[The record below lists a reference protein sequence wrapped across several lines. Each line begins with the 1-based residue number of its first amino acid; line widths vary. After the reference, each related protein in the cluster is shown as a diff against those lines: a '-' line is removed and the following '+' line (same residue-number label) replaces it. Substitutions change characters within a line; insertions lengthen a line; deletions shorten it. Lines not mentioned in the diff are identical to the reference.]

1 MAKFI
6 LKRVLMAILT
16 VFIVATV
23 TFALMKA
30 APGNPW
36 LAEKNPPQAVIDALN
51 EKHGLN
57 KSVPEQYA
65 IYMGR
70 LLKGDLGNSI
80 KSQKNRPVI
89 DIITEKFPLS
99 AKIGIISLAWAIVVG
114 IPLGCLAAYR
124 RGKMTDSVLRVVCT
138 LGVSMPG
145 FVVATILMIV
155 LCGGIP
161 GLAIFPG
168 TFLESNGPIGY
179 VLPCFCLG
187 LYPMC
192 YIARLTRS
200 SMLDSINQEYIKTAR
215 AKGLKTGPI
224 IFKHALRNA
233 VIPVITYLGPLTAF
247 TLCGGFVVEKVF
259 GIPGLGK
266 FFIASIQALDYP
278 LIMGTVIFLAAFIVF
293 MNLVVD
299 LLYMVV
305 DPRMDLAK
313 GGN

>member
-6 LKRVLMAILT
+6 FKRVLMAILT
-16 VFIVATV
+16 VFLVSTV

-36 LAEKNPPQAVIDALN
+36 LSEKNPPQSVIDALN
-51 EKHGLN
+51 KKHGLD
-57 KSVPEQYA
+57 KSVPEQYL
-65 IYMGR
+65 IYMGN
-70 LLKGDLGNSI
+70 LLTGDLGVSI
-80 KSQKNRPVI
+80 KTQKNRPVI
-89 DIITEKFPLS
+89 DIIADKFPLS
-99 AKIGIISLAWAIVVG
+99 AQIGIIALAWAIVAG

-124 RGKMTDSVLRVVCT
+124 RGKLTDSILRVVCT
-138 LGVSMPG
+138 LGVSLPG
-145 FVVATILMIV
+145 FVVATVLMI
-155 LCGGIP
+155 LFCGGIP
-161 GLAIFPG
+161 DLTIFPG
-168 TFLESNGPIGY
+168 TFSAANGVIGY

-200 SMLDSINQEYIKTAR
+200 SMLDAINQEYIKTAR
-215 AKGLKTGPI
+215 AKGLHTGKI

-247 TLCGGFVVEKVF
+247 TLCGGFVVETVF
-259 GIPGLGK
+259 GIPGLGT
-266 FFIASIQALDYP
+266 FFIGSIQALDYP
-278 LIMGTVIFLAAFIVF
+278 LIMGTVIFLAAFIVV

>member
-1 MAKFI
+1 MAKFV

-16 VFIVATV
+16 IFIVATV
-23 TFALMKA
+23 TFGLMKA

-36 LAEKNPPQAVIDALN
+36 LAEKNPPQSVIDALN
-51 EKHGLN
+51 EKYGLN
-57 KSVPEQYA
+57 KSIPEQYA
-65 IYMGR
+65 IYMGN
-70 LLKGDLGNSI
+70 LLKGDLGVSI
-80 KSQKNRPVI
+80 KMQKNRPVI

-99 AKIGIISLAWAIVVG
+99 AKVGIISLLWSVALG

-124 RGKMTDSVLRVVCT
+124 RGKLTDSILRVVCT
-138 LGVSMPG
+138 LGVSLPG
-145 FVVATILMIV
+145 FVVATVLMII
-155 LCGGIP
+155 LCGGVYS
-161 GLAIFPG
+161 IFPG
-168 TFLESNGPIGY
+168 TFEVANGAIGY

-192 YIARLTRS
+192 YTARLTRS
-200 SMLDSINQEYIKTAR
+200 SMLDAINQEYIKTAR
-215 AKGLKTGPI
+215 AKGLKTAPI